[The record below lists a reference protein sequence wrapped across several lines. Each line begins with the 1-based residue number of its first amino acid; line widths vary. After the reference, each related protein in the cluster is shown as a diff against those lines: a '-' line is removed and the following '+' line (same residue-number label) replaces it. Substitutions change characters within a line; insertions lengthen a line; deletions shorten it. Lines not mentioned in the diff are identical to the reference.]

1 MTPVSRLTDQHACP
15 IPLHGLTPI
24 VSASP
29 NVFVN
34 GLPVARVGDK
44 SGCGAVIVS
53 GIPSILING
62 RPIAHLGSLSSHGG
76 TIITGSTNTMG
87 STGELSTSKL
97 VIDFSKLGAISDDG
111 SVNEEL
117 LAELLTDPHLK
128 QRAQAAG
135 ALVKNNNAPS
145 VVTNFA
151 CSFRVTD
158 SETGKPLD
166 NRAYTTV
173 VDGNKATGLTDAQG
187 MVHVAATKADS
198 IIKLHI
204 EFNSPARTLT
214 ELSEEPLADGQFTT
228 LAKAHPV
235 RPGESPP
242 PVAVTVND
250 RAATREAIIR
260 KVRALGHQ
268 FVERS
273 EWRAKPPKN
282 PLERDWDYSMI
293 ALHHAGRSYS
303 CGRSEEQMLDIQ
315 RGHQSDVFDDIGY
328 HFGIDCQGVIYEGR
342 DIRFKGSSVHRYNTG
357 VIGIVLLNNLST
369 PEEGED
375 WVASIRKKLHTVGI
389 DTTNKIPAHQVDAT
403 VNLITALKNSLAIKY
418 LGGHREFPNQTDEGK
433 ICPGNIGM
441 ELTLNIRKVTQL
453 MKPPIK

>member
-1 MTPVSRLTDQHACP
+1 MTPISRLTDQHACP
-15 IPLHGLTPI
+15 LPLHGLTPI

-53 GIPSILING
+53 GIPNILING
-62 RPIAHLGSLSSHGG
+62 RPIAHIGSLSSHGG
-76 TIITGSTNTMG
+76 TIINGSINTMG
-87 STGELSTSKL
+87 GGPITSKL

-111 SVNEEL
+111 SINEEL
-117 LAELLTDPHLK
+117 LTQLLTDPHLK
-128 QRAQAAG
+128 KRAQAAG
-135 ALVKNNNAPS
+135 ALLKNNDAPS
-145 VVTNFA
+145 VVASFA

-158 SETGKPLD
+158 SETGKPLT
-166 NRAYTTV
+166 NRAYTVV

-187 MVHVAATKADS
+187 MVNVAATKADS

-214 ELSEEPLADGQFTT
+214 ELSEAPLADGQFTT
-228 LAKAHPV
+228 LAKAYPI

-282 PLERDWDYSMI
+282 PLGRDWDYSMI

-303 CGRSEEQMLDIQ
+303 CGRSAEQILDIQ
-315 RGHQSDVFDDIGY
+315 DHQQSSNQKFDDISY
-328 HFGIDCQGVIYEGR
+328 HFGIDCLGNIYEGR
-342 DIRFKGSSVHRYNTG
+342 DIRFKGASVDEYNTG
-357 VIGIVLLNNLST
+357 VIGIVLMNNLT
-369 PEEGED
+369 TTEEGGGT
-375 WVASIRKKLHTVGI
+375 VAFGRKVLEAIGFN
-389 DTTNKIPAHQVDAT
+389 TTNIIPASQIDAT
-403 VNLITALKNSLAIKY
+403 LNLITALKCFFFIKHF
-418 LGGHREFPNQTDEGK
+418 GGHQEYPDQQNAGK

-441 ELTLNIRKVTQL
+441 ELVRTIRTKNQL
-453 MKPPIK
+453 LAPPKK

>member
-24 VSASP
+24 VSASA

-34 GLPVARVGDK
+34 GLPVARVGDR

-87 STGELSTSKL
+87 SNGELSTSKL

-135 ALVKNNNAPS
+135 ALVKNSRTPS
-145 VVTNFA
+145 VVASFA

-173 VDGNKATGLTDAQG
+173 VDGNKTTGLTDAQG

-228 LAKAHPV
+228 LAKAHLV

-242 PVAVTVND
+242 SS
-250 RAATREAIIR
+250 R
-260 KVRALGHQ
+260 
-268 FVERS
+268 
-273 EWRAKPPKN
+273 
-282 PLERDWDYSMI
+282 RD
-293 ALHHAGRSYS
+293 G
-303 CGRSEEQMLDIQ
+303 
-315 RGHQSDVFDDIGY
+315 
-328 HFGIDCQGVIYEGR
+328 
-342 DIRFKGSSVHRYNTG
+342 
-357 VIGIVLLNNLST
+357 
-369 PEEGED
+369 
-375 WVASIRKKLHTVGI
+375 
-389 DTTNKIPAHQVDAT
+389 
-403 VNLITALKNSLAIKY
+403 
-418 LGGHREFPNQTDEGK
+418 
-433 ICPGNIGM
+433 
-441 ELTLNIRKVTQL
+441 
-453 MKPPIK
+453 

>member
-1 MTPVSRLTDQHACP
+1 MTPISRLTDQHACP
-15 IPLHGLTPI
+15 LPLHGLTPI

-53 GIPSILING
+53 GIPNILING
-62 RPIAHLGSLSSHGG
+62 RPIAHIGSLSSHGG
-76 TIITGSTNTMG
+76 TIITGSINTMG
-87 STGELSTSKL
+87 GGPVTSKL

-111 SVNEEL
+111 SINEEL
-117 LAELLTDPHLK
+117 LTELLTDPHLK

-135 ALVKNNNAPS
+135 ALLKNNDAPS
-145 VVTNFA
+145 VVASFA
-151 CSFRVTD
+151 FSFRVTD
-158 SETGKPLD
+158 SETGKPLA
-166 NRAYTTV
+166 NRAYTVV

-187 MVHVAATKADS
+187 MVNVAATKADS

-214 ELSEEPLADGQFTT
+214 ELSEAPLADDQFTT
-228 LAKAHPV
+228 MAKAYPL
-235 RPGESPP
+235 RPGESRP

-303 CGRSEEQMLDIQ
+303 CGRSAEQMLDIQ

-342 DIRFKGSSVHRYNTG
+342 DIRFKGSSVYGYNTG

-375 WVASIRKKLHTVGI
+375 WVASIRKRLHSAGI
-389 DTTNKIPAHQVDAT
+389 DSTHEISKRQVDAT
-403 VNLITALKNSLAIKY
+403 VNLTTALKNVLAIKHF
-418 LGGHREFPNQTDEGK
+418 GGHREFPNQKAEGK

-441 ELTLNIRKVTQL
+441 ELIFNIRKLTQL
-453 MKPPIK
+453 MAPPIK